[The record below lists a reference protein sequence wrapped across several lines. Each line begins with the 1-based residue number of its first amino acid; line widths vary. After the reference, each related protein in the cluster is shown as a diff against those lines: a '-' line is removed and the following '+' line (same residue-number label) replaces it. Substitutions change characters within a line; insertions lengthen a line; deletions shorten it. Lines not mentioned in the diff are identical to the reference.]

1 MTTTKTTADVRAKT
15 FRELHARG
23 RLLRLPNAWDAGS
36 ARLFEA
42 AGAEAIATTSAGL
55 AWSCGWAD
63 GDALPPRVLASAVAA
78 IARVVSVPIT
88 TDAEGGYSGDPRVV
102 GETIAALVDAGAV
115 GVNLEDGAGPPDL
128 LCAKIEAAK
137 RVATRS
143 GVDLFVN
150 ARTDVYLKAL
160 FPPDRALEET
170 LARGRRY
177 RDAGADG
184 LFVPLLVAPDAIR
197 SVVDEIDLPLNL
209 MIVPGLAPVAEL
221 QALGVRRVSA
231 GSALTSIA
239 YGAARATATAFLREG
254 RYDAMGVPL
263 IPYAEMNALFAGR

>member
-1 MTTTKTTADVRAKT
+1 MTTTAEVRAKS

-55 AWSCGWAD
+55 AWSCGWPD
-63 GDALPPRVLASAVAA
+63 GNALPPRVLAAA
-78 IARVVSVPIT
+78 IASIARVVSVPIT
-88 TDAEGGYSGDPRVV
+88 ADAEAGYADDPRAV

-115 GVNLEDGAGPPDL
+115 GVNLEDGAGAPDL

-137 RVATRS
+137 AAATRA

-160 FPPDRALEET
+160 FPPDRALDET

-184 LFVPLLVAPDAIR
+184 FFVPLLVAPDAIR
-197 SVVDEIDLPLNL
+197 SAVDEIDLPLNL

-231 GSALTSIA
+231 GGALTAIA

-254 RYDAMGVPL
+254 RYDAMGVP
-263 IPYAEMNALFAGR
+263 IVPYPEMNALFASR